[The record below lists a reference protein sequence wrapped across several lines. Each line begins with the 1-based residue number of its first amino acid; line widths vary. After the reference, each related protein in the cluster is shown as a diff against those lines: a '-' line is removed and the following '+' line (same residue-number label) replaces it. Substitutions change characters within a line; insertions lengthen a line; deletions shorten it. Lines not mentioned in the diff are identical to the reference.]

1 MIHKTAANGTAFPAK
16 ISPPPPAEPFFP
28 GAPPPLP
35 PLRQRR
41 SIRTH
46 PLRRK
51 KPLQIPTARCSPGP
65 EDLPGFFYFRLPA
78 AEFRRNAQAHQKTLP
93 GTSSREHPYRT
104 CLFRT
109 FLFPFPAGRG
119 LFAPLRPVPSRSA
132 AAILTLRKALFPERP
147 ASFHPGQPHR
157 RPTPEESRT
166 SGANPRGAVPDRCP
180 SSGRSGRPCIPRPR
194 PPRAFPP

>member
-51 KPLQIPTARCSPGP
+51 KTASDSDGKMFPRSGGP
-65 EDLPGFFYFRLPA
+65 AWFFLLPA
-78 AEFRRNAQAHQKTLP
+78 SCGGISTQRAGPPKNAPGNIVPGASVSHLSFSHVSLSVPCGARALRSAPSRTVPFRCRHPHAPESTLS
-93 GTSSREHPYRT
+93 GAACLISSRAT
-104 CLFRT
+104 
-109 FLFPFPAGRG
+109 
-119 LFAPLRPVPSRSA
+119 APQTDSR
-132 AAILTLRKALFPERP
+132 R
-147 ASFHPGQPHR
+147 
-157 RPTPEESRT
+157 
-166 SGANPRGAVPDRCP
+166 V
-180 SSGRSGRPCIPRPR
+180 
-194 PPRAFPP
+194 